1 LNFETLENYHLDEQ
15 RRLYVHAGF
24 TNVNGVDY
32 EYFPGLFYWDRTLWE
47 TALALDKTMA
57 TDNIFYPKR
66 FTLYKEI
73 YIGHTLTRIGREYPV
88 QKRMFGM

>member
-1 LNFETLENYHLDEQ
+1 LKSLENYHLDEQ
-15 RRLYVHAGF
+15 RRYVHAGF

-57 TDNIFYPKR
+57 TDNISTPNVLLYIKK
-66 FTLYKEI
+66 FTWVTHLPEWEN
-73 YIGHTLTRIGREYPV
+73 TPV